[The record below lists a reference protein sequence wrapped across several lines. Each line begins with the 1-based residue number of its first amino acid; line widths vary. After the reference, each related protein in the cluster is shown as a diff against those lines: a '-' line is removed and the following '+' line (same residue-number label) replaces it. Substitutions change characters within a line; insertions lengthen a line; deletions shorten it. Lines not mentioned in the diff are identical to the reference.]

1 MPKVIANGLETNFQ
15 TIPGETD
22 AELVV
27 FLHGLGTDSLASFHL
42 TLAAPVSA
50 AGIGVL
56 SYDLRGHGRTT
67 RPPTGYRLTDF
78 VADLDDLLDQVG
90 VEQPVHLVG
99 NSFGGTLAYSYAHTH
114 PDRVRSIV
122 SIESEPPTPM
132 WAGRMRE
139 VLANTAGFLALEE
152 SYDWLEATFGA
163 HHRRLARMAAERI
176 GSTSMVDDI
185 PTGPLMSVDMV
196 RAVDCPV
203 LSILGHDGYQAEDLQ
218 AVTSMLPRG
227 ELVVI
232 PDQGHSVLV
241 ERHRMVRDLLVD
253 WVRKC
258 APRDA
263 LRR

>member
-15 TIPGETD
+15 AIPGEPGG
-22 AELVV
+22 ELVV

-42 TLAAPVSA
+42 TLASPVSA

-67 RPPTGYRLTDF
+67 RPPTGYRLSDF
-78 VADLDDLLDQVG
+78 VADLDELLDQLRI
-90 VEQPVHLVG
+90 EQPVHLVG

-114 PDRVRSIV
+114 PERVRSIV
-122 SIESEPPTPM
+122 SIESEPPTRM

-139 VLANTAGFLALEE
+139 VLTNTAGFLALED
-152 SYDWLEATFGA
+152 SYEWLEATFGA

-176 GSTSMVDDI
+176 GSTSMVTEI
-185 PTGPLMSVDMV
+185 PTGPLMTVEQV
-196 RAVDCPV
+196 RSIGCPV

-241 ERHRMVRDLLVD
+241 ERHRMVRDLLVG

-258 APRDA
+258 A
-263 LRR
+263 RRGVARR